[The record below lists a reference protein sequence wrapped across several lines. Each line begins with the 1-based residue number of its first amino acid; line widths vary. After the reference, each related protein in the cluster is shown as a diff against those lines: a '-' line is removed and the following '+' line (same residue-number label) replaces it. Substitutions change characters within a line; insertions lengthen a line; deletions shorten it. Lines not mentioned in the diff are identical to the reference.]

1 MLRDLLITTARSLWT
16 DRFRFGLTALGIV
29 WGAMMLTY
37 LSATADGYDRH
48 FEVQLEKLGQR
59 IVFLFPGV
67 ATKKHVG
74 QRGGRPVELE
84 REDLERIAALHA
96 VERVAP
102 NVWLGPRVMR
112 AAGRTK
118 LVFTFGGSEETA
130 ALRNFELAQ
139 GRFLS
144 RRDVDVEASVV
155 VLGPRAAERLF
166 GGATAVGRTVH
177 LEGIPFRVI
186 GVAQPK
192 GDQILYMGPPDDEI
206 AFIPYT
212 TARTWLTR
220 LDVLDQVAFAPMTRE
235 GSWDAVRLV
244 RAALGRHHGFRQD
257 DDAAMGYFN
266 VQEPVD
272 IVRGLLLAMRL
283 FLSAASLVTLVAGA
297 IGVMNIMLVMV
308 AERTREIGLKK
319 AIGAPNR
326 RVFAEVVTETLAVT
340 VLAGALGIL
349 IAWLGVELSARGIA
363 AGQTMQAVP
372 ALELRRVVVIFA
384 TLVAVALA
392 SAVLPALRAIRTDPA
407 SALRAT

>member
-1 MLRDLLITTARSLWT
+1 MLDLLRTTARSLWI

-67 ATKKHVG
+67 ATKHHVG

-84 REDLERIAALHA
+84 REDLERIATLHA
-96 VERVAP
+96 VERAAP

-112 AAGRTK
+112 AAGKTK
-118 LVFTFGGSEETA
+118 LVFTYGGSEETGQ
-130 ALRNFELAQ
+130 LRNFDVAH
-139 GRFLS
+139 GRFFS
-144 RRDVDVEASVV
+144 RRDVDLGASVV
-155 VLGPRAAERLF
+155 VLGARAAERLF
-166 GGATAVGRTVH
+166 GTASAVGRTVH
-177 LEGIPFRVI
+177 VEGMPFRVV
-186 GVAQPK
+186 GVARPK
-192 GDQILYMGPPDDEI
+192 GDQLLFMGPPDDEI
-206 AFIPYT
+206 AYIPFT
-212 TARTWLTR
+212 TARTWFTR
-220 LDVLDQVAFAPMTRE
+220 TDVVDQVAFAPTTRE

-283 FLSAASLVTLVAGA
+283 FLSAASIVTLVAGA

-319 AIGAPNR
+319 AIGAANR
-326 RVFAEVVTETLAVT
+326 RVFAEVVAETLAVT
-340 VLAGALGIL
+340 VLAGAVGIA

-372 ALELRRVVVIFA
+372 TLEPRRVAVILA

-407 SALRAT
+407 YALRAT